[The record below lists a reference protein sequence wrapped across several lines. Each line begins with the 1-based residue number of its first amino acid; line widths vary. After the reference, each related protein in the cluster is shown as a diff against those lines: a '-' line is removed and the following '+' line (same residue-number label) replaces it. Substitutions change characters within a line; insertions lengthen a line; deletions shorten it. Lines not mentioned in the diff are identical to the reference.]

1 MSVLVLK
8 LIFKQRFF
16 IAGIV
21 LCGLLQGALQAEEKK
36 SPTLEKI
43 SKYGAIYV
51 GHREASIP
59 FSYID
64 SDGKVVGYSMDLCAH
79 IVDAVKAR
87 LNSPDLE
94 VVSVP
99 TTSGSRQMMLES
111 GVTDLQCGSVTNTLQ
126 RQRYVAFSVTTFA
139 AGVKA
144 LVKKDSGIRSIK
156 DMKGKVVVTTSGT
169 TSDTHVKAAAL
180 RQGMFLNYRLG
191 RDHDESLSQVL
202 NGSADVM
209 VLDDVLLQGL
219 LMNTPDSDAFKL
231 VVLDENFAIEPYSIM
246 FRRNDPEF
254 KKLVDETLIGL
265 MNSGELT
272 RIYDKWFM
280 SPIPPK
286 GKSLNLPMSN
296 LLKQLIVTPSDKG
309 I

>member
-1 MSVLVLK
+1 MLRLK
-8 LIFKQRFF
+8 SILKTNLS
-16 IAGIV
+16 IAGLA
-21 LCGLLQGALQAEEKK
+21 LCVLLQGQLQAEERS

-43 SKYGAIYV
+43 RNYKAIYV
-51 GHREASIP
+51 GHREASVP

-64 SDGKVVGYSMDLCAH
+64 NDGKAVGYSMDLCEH
-79 IVDAVKAR
+79 IVEAIKAR
-87 LNSPDLE
+87 LNLPDLE
-94 VVSVP
+94 VVPVP

-111 GVTDLQCGSVTNTLQ
+111 GITDLQCGSVTNTMQ

-156 DMKGKVVVTTSGT
+156 DMRGKVIVTTSGT

-219 LMNTPDSDAFKL
+219 LMNTPESDAFKL
-231 VVLDENFAIEPYSIM
+231 VVLDENFAVEPYSIM

-254 KKLVDETLIGL
+254 KKLIDETLIGL
-265 MNSGELT
+265 MKTGEFA

-296 LLKQLIVTPSDKG
+296 LLKQLTVTPSDKG